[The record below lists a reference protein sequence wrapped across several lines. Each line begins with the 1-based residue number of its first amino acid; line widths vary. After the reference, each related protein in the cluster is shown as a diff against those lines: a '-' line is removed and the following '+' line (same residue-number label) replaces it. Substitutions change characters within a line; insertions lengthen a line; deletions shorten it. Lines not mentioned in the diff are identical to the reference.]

1 MADGLRQRIPW
12 GNSQTYASELEEGAA
27 ETIELGE
34 IGEGSAL
41 LGEEG
46 ALAGFLSI
54 EEGASAIGAT
64 GIGVPIGAAVA
75 LLAAAGYGVYEIYE
89 HVVKQNPKATPKLVQ
104 RKFDQTK
111 KEIKSG
117 TFDEKVHKNEI
128 KQRFEEKKSKNKQ
141 PVDFVPLENQVG
153 NNDYVPLEFQNIDKQ
168 GFVPPPFKYLGPG
181 NSLDRGPAYN
191 QIDADAEIHDNEYN
205 TAKTKEEVFK
215 SDKDFISRA
224 GDHIAEGL
232 QGKGSI
238 SNTIG
243 AVFGAIGIGAKHTF
257 EKSIDKVVYPK
268 MPNVKRIQ
276 DNKVSSSS
284 DSKKPKLNESE
295 KIETDSVDLNVSSD
309 MVLPGTAQGQGG
321 GGDDGP
327 MAGHEIFPLERPL
340 TIQGHKISKF
350 KKVHRFMSFG
360 LAHSKITKNIPPL
373 TGQLNGEKQRYIT
386 TFLANIPW
394 EKPYMYMT
402 PAEYELLGPGATCK
416 SVKITIIHRGNRIAF
431 ETASSATALAT
442 LNNIQN
448 IGVAYGLNKTGWGT
462 DITPKAFASGKP
474 MQVTNFDF
482 SGVDNGYIKS
492 WYGVKQDA
500 SDSEWSAEL
509 PDHQLGY
516 KSLLR
521 QYWSLV
527 SSADSKSGDPMLQT
541 KIQLFDGKTSTNQVI
556 GSFSYSP
563 KIGLLKKQPVY
574 KRYGLPQI
582 DNPLNGNN
590 GAQVRVERN
599 IIKPQ
604 IATINISNLENKKYN
619 ALSDDIYDINDT
631 DLINYTSRIE
641 KGPIAFKGMWDHA
654 GDKADLQPSI
664 HVGIQPIPA
673 LSTASLTNTERDYT
687 DCQADFEVVAEMVVE
702 QGEETHYALSTTPD
716 IAFGDKIYAQTKY
729 ARYNNCVLGGR
740 HTIDDIRVAL

>member
-1 MADGLRQRIPW
+1 MAEGLRQRIPW

-41 LGEEG
+41 LGEGG

-128 KQRFEEKKSKNKQ
+128 KQRFEDKKSKNKQ

-181 NSLDRGPAYN
+181 NSLNRGPAYN

-205 TAKTKEEVFK
+205 SAKTKEEVFK
-215 SDKDFISRA
+215 SDKDFINKA

-238 SNTIG
+238 SDTIG
-243 AVFGAIGIGAKHTF
+243 AALGAIGIGAKHTF
-257 EKSIDKVVYPK
+257 EKAIDKVVYPK
-268 MPNVKRIQ
+268 MPNVKRLQ
-276 DNKVSSSS
+276 DNEVSSSS
-284 DSKKPKLNESE
+284 DSKKPKLNGSE
-295 KIETDSVDLNVSSD
+295 KIQTDSVDLNVSSD

-327 MAGHEIFPLERPL
+327 MAGTEIFPLERPL

-360 LAHSKITKNIPPL
+360 LAHSKISKIIGPV
-373 TGQLNGEKQRYIT
+373 TGQYPAETQRYIT

-402 PAEYELLGPGATCK
+402 PAEYNLLGPGATCK

-448 IGVAYGLNKTGWGT
+448 VGVAYGLNKTGWGV
-462 DITPKAFASGKP
+462 DIKPIGFESGKP
-474 MQVTNFDF
+474 MKVTNFDF
-482 SGVDNGYIKS
+482 SNVDQDYVKS

-500 SDSEWSAEL
+500 NTSEWAAEL

-521 QYWSLV
+521 KYWSLV
-527 SSADSKSGDPMLQT
+527 SSSSQNSGDPMLQS
-541 KIQLFDGKTSTNQVI
+541 KIQMFDGKTSTNQVI
-556 GSFSYSP
+556 GTFHYSP
-563 KIGLLKKQPVY
+563 KIGLLKKQPEF

-582 DNPLNGNN
+582 ANNVNGDK

-599 IIKPQ
+599 IVRPIT
-604 IATINISNLENKKYN
+604 AYINTTNADKSKYTDN
-619 ALSDDIYDINDT
+619 EDDMFDINDT
-631 DLINYTSRIE
+631 NLISYTSRIE
-641 KGPIAFKGMWDHA
+641 KGPIAFKGLWDHA

-673 LSTASLTNTERDYT
+673 LSTSSLTNNERDYT

-702 QGEETHYALSTTPD
+702 QMDETHYALSTTPD
-716 IAFGDKIYAQTKY
+716 IAFGDKIYAQTKFASY
-729 ARYNNCVLGGR
+729 DSCVLGGR
-740 HTIDDIRVAL
+740 HTIENIRLT